1 MKALCFEQGKNI
13 DRKDV
18 NQNIDSVGPNVTKI
32 TERKYGKQNKIA
44 SVERCV
50 SKIDVSEEQGL

>member
-32 TERKYGKQNKIA
+32 TERKYRKQNKIA
-44 SVERCV
+44 SVKRCV